1 MDKLTLFIAVT
12 SSAVVLQMLILLGMF
27 LTMRKLG
34 ARMQGLA
41 DKAEETTALVQTR
54 VLPIIDKT
62 KTIQEDVKNFLDT
75 ARPKIETLID
85 NASRISSTTRAT
97 VERFDATANDAI
109 DRVRLQVIRGDEML
123 TRTMDRVEETSEKF
137 NTRLCRRCAR
147 FPGSCRPSAQA
158 LEPTSTRSDVAATAD
173 LRTKCLSSDLVGLRE
188 QRACAALFFLRRVS

>member
-12 SSAVVLQMLILLGMF
+12 SAAVVLQMLILLGMF

-34 ARMQGLA
+34 ARVQGLV
-41 DKAEETTALVQTR
+41 DKVEETTTMVQTR

-62 KTIQEDVKNFLDT
+62 KTIQEDVKSFLDT

-85 NASRISSTTRAT
+85 NASRLSSTTRAT

-123 TRTMDRVEETSEKF
+123 TRTMDRVEETSEKVQHTVMSPVRQVSGIMQAISSGMGAYF
-137 NTRLCRRCAR
+137 NTQRRR
-147 FPGSCRPSAQA
+147 RNGGPSD
-158 LEPTSTRSDVAATAD
+158 EM
-173 LRTKCLSSDLVGLRE
+173 
-188 QRACAALFFLRRVS
+188 FI

>member
-12 SSAVVLQMLILLGMF
+12 SFAVVLQMLILLGMF

-34 ARMQGLA
+34 ARMQALA
-41 DKAEETTALVQTR
+41 DKVEETTAVVQTR
-54 VLPIIDKT
+54 VLPILDKT
-62 KTIQEDVKNFLDT
+62 KTIQEDVKNFLDN

-123 TRTMDRVEETSEKF
+123 TRTMDRVEETSEKVQHTVMSPVRQVSGIMQAISTGMGAYF
-137 NTRLCRRCAR
+137 STQRRR
-147 FPGSCRPSAQA
+147 RNGGPSD
-158 LEPTSTRSDVAATAD
+158 EM
-173 LRTKCLSSDLVGLRE
+173 
-188 QRACAALFFLRRVS
+188 FI